1 MQKKTRN
8 KNIKL
13 TIKNVRCFSGEQH
26 FDIRPLT
33 FLVGENSTGKTTV
46 MGCFSV
52 IGNLIN
58 SRSRHFLNIP
68 DFNREPYLMG
78 SFQDIVTKK
87 QNTTSSKNGQK
98 ETFEIGCDVGESN
111 CNYKIH
117 FVEREKGAEPVIQK
131 ARIDFKN
138 IVFSLDNKKLTVNV
152 KDKSKNGKGDSIQI
166 KFNSP
171 DNRFIYDFIEEPYY
185 WLRHIIHRR
194 DIIENK
200 KDLQKN
206 GKDKADQKRQQR
218 EVMKSIEK
226 LFEDREH
233 RHEMRNIFR
242 DNIVSLAPIRSKPKR
257 TYDPIRE
264 IPDPEGTE
272 IPVTLM
278 KLSNIEKD
286 WKQMHKKLI
295 HFGKTAGL
303 FSDITVKKYG
313 KSIGEPFQLQFQVR
327 DFQSNIMDIGYGVSQ
342 ILPLLVRLF
351 YPQKKD
357 LQRNMLLFNHLRN
370 RFLLQQPEVHLHP
383 KAQAEFASLLI
394 ENIKTNNS
402 FLIETHSD
410 YMIDRA
416 RIEIRKKNISHNDIS
431 LIYLEPIT
439 EGVKAH
445 NISFDKEGNL
455 IGDPKGYRDFFIK
468 ESNRFLGFED

>member
-1 MQKKTRN
+1 MQKKTEN
-8 KNIKL
+8 KIKL

-46 MGCFSV
+46 MGCFSI

-58 SRSRHFLNIP
+58 GHSRDFLNTP

-87 QNTTSSKNGQK
+87 QNTVSNKNKQK
-98 ETFEIGCDVGESN
+98 ETFEIGCDVAESH

-131 ARIDFKN
+131 VRIDFKN
-138 IVFSLDNKKLTVNV
+138 IIFSLDNKTVNV
-152 KDKSKNGKGDSIQI
+152 KDKSKNGKEVSIQI
-166 KFNSP
+166 KFDNP
-171 DNRFIYDFIEEPYY
+171 DNPFIYEFIQEPYY
-185 WLRHIIHRR
+185 VLRHIIHRS

-200 KDLQKN
+200 KDSKKN
-206 GKDKADQKRQQR
+206 GKDKADQKRQQK

-226 LFEDREH
+226 LFEDKEYRYK
-233 RHEMRNIFR
+233 MRNTFR

-278 KLSNIEKD
+278 KMSSTEKD
-286 WKQMHKKLI
+286 WKDMYEKLI
-295 HFGKTAGL
+295 QFGKTSGL

-327 DFQSNIMDIGYGVSQ
+327 GFQSNIMDIGYGVSQ

-351 YPQKKD
+351 YPKTKD
-357 LQRNMLLFNHLRN
+357 FQRKMFRFNHFRN
-370 RFLLQQPEVHLHP
+370 KFLLQQPEVHLHP

-416 RIEIRKKNISHNDIS
+416 RIEIRKKNISPDDVS
-431 LIYLEPIT
+431 LIYLEPVT

-445 NISFDKEGNL
+445 NILFDEEGNL
-455 IGDPKGYRDFFIK
+455 TGTPKGYRDFFIK
-468 ESNRFLGFED
+468 ESNDFLGFED

>member
-1 MQKKTRN
+1 MLFLLKIGQKK
-8 KNIKL
+8 
-13 TIKNVRCFSGEQH
+13 
-26 FDIRPLT
+26 
-33 FLVGENSTGKTTV
+33 
-46 MGCFSV
+46 
-52 IGNLIN
+52 
-58 SRSRHFLNIP
+58 
-68 DFNREPYLMG
+68 
-78 SFQDIVTKK
+78 
-87 QNTTSSKNGQK
+87 
-98 ETFEIGCDVGESN
+98 TFEIGCDVAESN
-111 CNYKIH
+111 CKYKIH
-117 FVEREKGAEPVIQK
+117 FSEREKGAEPVIQK
-131 ARIDFKN
+131 AKIDFKN
-138 IVFSLDNKKLTVNV
+138 IVFGLDNKKRTVNV
-152 KDKSKNGKGDSIQI
+152 KDKSKNGKGYGISIN
-166 KFNSP
+166 FNSP
-171 DNRFIYDFIEEPYY
+171 DNRYNRFIYDFIEEPYY
-185 WLRHIIHRR
+185 FLRYIIHRGN
-194 DIIENK
+194 IIENK
-200 KDLQKN
+200 KNSQKH

-218 EVMKSIEK
+218 EVMKSLEK
-226 LFEDREH
+226 LFEDREN

-257 TYDPIRE
+257 TYDPIKE
-264 IPDPEGTE
+264 IPDPEGSE

-278 KLSNIEKD
+278 KLSNTETD

-342 ILPLLVRLF
+342 IFPLLVRLF
-351 YPQKKD
+351 YPQKQD
-357 LQRNMLLFNHLRN
+357 LQRKMFLFNRFRN

-416 RIEIRKKNISHNDIS
+416 RIEIRKKNISPDDVS

-445 NISFDKEGNL
+445 NISFDKEGNVT
-455 IGDPKGYRDFFIK
+455 GAPKGYRDFFIK